1 METIENQWKP
11 LAIYEINGNHWKGWK
26 PMETIEN
33 RAEGARN
40 FGKLESLSKDSMEII
55 EKVCGS
61 GT

>member
-40 FGKLESLSKDSMEII
+40 FGNWNLLVRIQWGII